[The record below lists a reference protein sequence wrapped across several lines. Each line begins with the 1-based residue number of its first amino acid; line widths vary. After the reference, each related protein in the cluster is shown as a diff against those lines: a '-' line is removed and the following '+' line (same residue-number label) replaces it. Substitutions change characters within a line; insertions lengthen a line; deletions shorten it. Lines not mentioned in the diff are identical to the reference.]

1 MNHIFPKRNLC
12 LIGGGH
18 SHVRVIKQLGM
29 HPIASVKMT
38 LISNDRLTAYSGMLP
53 GLIAGH
59 YTFNDCHIDI
69 GRLCQWAGIQFIR
82 NGVQQ
87 IDPLTK
93 KIFCHAH
100 TPLSYDLLS
109 LNIGSQPA
117 LNDISGALVYGHPVK
132 PIKQFLLNWHRWLDS
147 VQSSNRTQHIVIIG
161 GGAAGIEILLAMQ
174 YKFRSLAPTRAM
186 FTLVCADQTILHS
199 HNNRVQEFFKHHLQ
213 IKGITTICG
222 KHVTSID
229 EHQLI
234 LNDHTQLSYDF
245 CAWAIHA
252 GAQHWPA
259 DSGLQCDN
267 QGFIMIDQYLRS
279 ISHPSIFATGDCA
292 AFTPTPLPKA
302 GVYAVRQGSVLAN
315 NIVATLK
322 NRPLLAFKPQKHFLS
337 LLTTGHRQAVASR
350 GPLFASGKWVW
361 LWKDY
366 IDRAF
371 IERFNPKRPINK
383 SCLD

>member
-82 NGVQQ
+82 SAVQQ

-147 VQSSNRTQHIVIIG
+147 AQSSNRTQHIVIIG

-186 FTLVCADQTILHS
+186 FT
-199 HNNRVQEFFKHHLQ
+199 
-213 IKGITTICG
+213 
-222 KHVTSID
+222 
-229 EHQLI
+229 
-234 LNDHTQLSYDF
+234 
-245 CAWAIHA
+245 
-252 GAQHWPA
+252 P
-259 DSGLQCDN
+259 
-267 QGFIMIDQYLRS
+267 
-279 ISHPSIFATGDCA
+279 
-292 AFTPTPLPKA
+292 
-302 GVYAVRQGSVLAN
+302 
-315 NIVATLK
+315 
-322 NRPLLAFKPQKHFLS
+322 
-337 LLTTGHRQAVASR
+337 
-350 GPLFASGKWVW
+350 
-361 LWKDY
+361 
-366 IDRAF
+366 
-371 IERFNPKRPINK
+371 
-383 SCLD
+383 